1 MKALLLILA
10 DGSMRIY
17 NNCASIAQ
25 AKKAGLKTDH
35 YSYEKHDSLQAA
47 KDSAAKHD
55 EYRTPTVTTL

>member
-17 NNCASIAQ
+17 GNCATIAQ

-35 YSYEKHDSLQAA
+35 YSFEKHESLQDA
-47 KDSAAKHD
+47 KDAAAKHD
-55 EYRTPTVTTL
+55 EYRTPTVTIL